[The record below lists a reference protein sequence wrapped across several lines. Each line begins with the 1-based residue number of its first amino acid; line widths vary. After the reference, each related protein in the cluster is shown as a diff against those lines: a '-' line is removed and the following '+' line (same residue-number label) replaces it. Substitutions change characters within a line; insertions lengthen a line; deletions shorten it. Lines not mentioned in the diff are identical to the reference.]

1 MLLRAESWLTSG
13 PDHNCLRQAL
23 APAFWVSEDGM
34 TPLGVD
40 WGHGFFTVQV
50 SALEGDAFVA
60 ISSSESVDAEVAG
73 HLVLEGQTARFR
85 VLGGSV
91 WAKEYHQNG

>member
-1 MLLRAESWLTSG
+1 M
-13 PDHNCLRQAL
+13 
-23 APAFWVSEDGM
+23 
-34 TPLGVD
+34 
-40 WGHGFFTVQV
+40 
-50 SALEGDAFVA
+50 A
-60 ISSSESVDAEVAG
+60 ISSSESVDAEMAG

>member
-40 WGHGFFTVQV
+40 WDHGFFTVLEYPSWSRKGWRPFPVVPDEGV
-50 SALEGDAFVA
+50 SENDEL
-60 ISSSESVDAEVAG
+60 
-73 HLVLEGQTARFR
+73 
-85 VLGGSV
+85 
-91 WAKEYHQNG
+91 